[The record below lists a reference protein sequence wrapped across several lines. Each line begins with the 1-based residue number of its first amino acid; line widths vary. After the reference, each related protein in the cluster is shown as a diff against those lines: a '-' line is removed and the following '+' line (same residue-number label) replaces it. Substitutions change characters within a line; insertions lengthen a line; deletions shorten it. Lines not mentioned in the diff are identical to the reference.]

1 MPIRRE
7 AVYSGDRELRWTSR
21 RFGDDFRELR
31 LRSGVTQADV
41 AEAIGV
47 DRSAITRLERGDTD
61 VSSTIR
67 ARACACLGADFRVQ
81 LYHERSPLLFDA
93 AHARVIERFLA
104 PCHRTWHPLV
114 EARVPGPGRRSVDIR
129 LQRGGDVVLVEV
141 ETRVRRLE
149 EVIRELHS
157 KRQAFELEEPRH
169 RVHVVLAL
177 PPTTNHFA
185 LARTF
190 ESLIRTVFPAK
201 RRDLEAALASA
212 TLPWPGDGLIWIA
225 GS

>member
-31 LRSGVTQADV
+31 LRAGATQADV

-67 ARACACLGADFRVQ
+67 ARACACLGADFRVH

-93 AHARVIERFLA
+93 ASARVIERFLGI
-104 PCHRTWHPLV
+104 CHRTWHPTV

-129 LQRGGDVVLVEV
+129 LERRGDTVIVEV

-149 EVIRELHS
+149 EVIRELHA
-157 KRQAFELEEPRH
+157 KREAFAVEQPRR
-169 RVHVVLAL
+169 RVHVVLVL
-177 PPTTNHFA
+177 PPTRNHLA
-185 LARTF
+185 LSRTF
-190 ESLIRTVFPAK
+190 GSLVGTAFPAK
-201 RRDLEAALASA
+201 RHDLEAALASP
-212 TLPWPGDGLIWIA
+212 TLAWPGDGVIWIA